1 MTDQKIAVYGAGGF
15 AREVAWLLDSFPE
28 NIYQVVA
35 FIDDNP
41 DQHGKALNQIPV
53 MSLAEVKT
61 AFPDVKVL
69 AGIGSPQT
77 REKVTQKSRQEGLE
91 FISVVHPNVEIS
103 RFVEIGEGVVVC
115 AGNIITT
122 NIKIGNQVQINLDCT
137 IGHDVVLGDYATLAP
152 GVHVSGNVQIGK
164 RAYIGTGANII
175 NGTVDNPLLIG
186 DDAIIGAG
194 ACVTRNIP
202 PNVTAVGIPAKPI
215 TKSK

>member
-28 NIYQVVA
+28 NKYQVVA

-41 DQHGKALNQIPV
+41 DQHGKELNQIPV
-53 MSLAEVKT
+53 MGLPEVKNT
-61 AFPDVKVL
+61 YPDVKVL
-69 AGIGSPQT
+69 AGIGAPKI
-77 REKVTQKSRQEGLE
+77 REKVTQKTTDEGLD
-91 FISVVHPNVEIS
+91 FVSVVHPNVEIS
-103 RFVEIGEGVVVC
+103 RFVDIGEGVVIC

-122 NIKIGNQVQINLDCT
+122 NITIGNHVQINLDCT

-175 NGTVDNPLLIG
+175 NGTADKPLLIG
-186 DDAIIGAG
+186 ADAIIGAG
-194 ACVTRNIP
+194 ACVTRDIP
-202 PNVTAVGIPAKPI
+202 PDVTAVGIPAKPI